1 LTARARS
8 PTVCA
13 LRPSNLLFLL
23 TICRSRPLEE
33 AFNPDQQRRFD
44 TEIAEL
50 LKRYPPE
57 RKQAAMLP
65 ALRLVQ
71 ELVGHLPPAALEQVA
86 VKLDVPPIATA
97 EVATFY
103 SMLRL
108 QPAGRYRFDVCT
120 NVSCSLC
127 GAEQILHHLERRL
140 GVTVGETSA
149 DGKFT
154 LREVE
159 CLASC
164 GTAPALQLNEDFHE
178 RLTPQKLDALL
189 ESLK

>member
-1 LTARARS
+1 MQE
-8 PTVCA
+8 P
-13 LRPSNLLFLL
+13 
-23 TICRSRPLEE
+23 PLD
-33 AFNPDQQRRFD
+33 APFTPDQQRRFD
-44 TEIAEL
+44 TEIADL

-71 ELVGHLPPAALEQVA
+71 ELVGHLTPAALEQVA
-86 VKLDVPPIATA
+86 AKLEVPPTATA

-108 QPAGRYRFDVCT
+108 QPAGRYVLDVCT

-127 GAEQILHHLERRL
+127 GAEQLLRHLEQRL
-140 GVTVGETSA
+140 GIGLGETTA

-164 GTAPALQLNEDFHE
+164 GTGPTLQVNEDFHE
-178 RLTPQKLDALL
+178 RLTPQKVDALL

>member
-1 LTARARS
+1 LQE
-8 PTVCA
+8 P
-13 LRPSNLLFLL
+13 
-23 TICRSRPLEE
+23 PLD
-33 AFNPDQQRRFD
+33 APFTPDQQRRFD

-50 LKRYPPE
+50 LNHYPPD

-71 ELVGHLPPAALEQVA
+71 ELIGHLPPAALEQVA
-86 VKLDVPPIATA
+86 TKLDVPPVATA

-108 QPAGRYRFDVCT
+108 QPAGRYILDVCT

-127 GAEQILHHLERRL
+127 GAEQLLHHLEQRL
-140 GVTVGETSA
+140 GISVGETSA

-164 GTAPALQLNEDFHE
+164 GTGPALQLNEDFHE

-189 ESLK
+189 DGLK

>member
-1 LTARARS
+1 MQE
-8 PTVCA
+8 P
-13 LRPSNLLFLL
+13 
-23 TICRSRPLEE
+23 PLEE
-33 AFNPDQQRRFD
+33 AFTPEQQRRFD

-50 LKRYPPE
+50 LKHYPPE

-71 ELVGHLPPAALEQVA
+71 ELVGHLAPAAMEQVA
-86 VKLDVPPIATA
+86 AKLEVPPTAAA

-108 QPAGRYRFDVCT
+108 QPAGRYQIDVCT
-120 NVSCSLC
+120 NVSCSLG
-127 GAEQILHHLERRL
+127 GAEQILHHLEQKL
-140 GVTVGETSA
+140 GITVGETTA

-164 GTAPALQLNEDFHE
+164 GTGPALQLNEDFHE

-189 ESLK
+189 EALK